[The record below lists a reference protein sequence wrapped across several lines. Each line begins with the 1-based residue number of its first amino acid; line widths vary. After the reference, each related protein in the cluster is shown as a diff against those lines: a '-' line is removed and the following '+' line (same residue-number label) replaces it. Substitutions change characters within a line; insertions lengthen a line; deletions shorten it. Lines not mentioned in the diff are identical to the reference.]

1 MLFNLCGFIRGRM
14 TLPQL
19 ELLAELGF
27 KFEAEIGELQ
37 LILPKLEAEINVKLP
52 FLQKLEEIFD
62 YVNNYVG
69 NFELEMEGINGTRFF
84 KIDANELTNM
94 ALGESIIWNNITFGK
109 ELNFDVPNIPIL
121 SGGAIGDPL
130 PDNELAGIELEI
142 EGMMSNDPVKINLGK
157 SKQEIGLNKQR
168 SALEFLLGTYNV
180 DVSVALDGVNEALTK
195 LVDTGTQRFNFLIA
209 RKNYLINVRIDENT
223 NFRAEQ
229 YDFRREWL
237 NLLVN
242 RATGIKTIVES
253 LKQSKNFII
262 NAINSHANAKA
273 FLEHFSEC

>member
-195 LVDTGTQRFNFLIA
+195 LGDTGTQRFNFLIA